1 MKIQFNRKMIGMLL
15 IACSITAIS
24 CNSKTK
30 DTQNSKSDETAE
42 DSTVATTAIQANEVS
57 FKDENGKDITLSSL
71 KGKVVFINFWATWCP
86 PCIHEMPSINTLKQ
100 SFKGNDEIV
109 FLMVDVDGTMEKS
122 KAFMTENK
130 YDLQVYIPN
139 GDIPQDF
146 LRNAI
151 PTTVI
156 INKKGEMVD
165 RMEGGRDYA
174 DPEIAKSLNELIQSN

>member
-1 MKIQFNRKMIGMLL
+1 MFL
-15 IACSITAIS
+15 IAASISAIS
-24 CNSKTK
+24 CNSQTK
-30 DTQNSKSDETAE
+30 DTQNSQSVETTG
-42 DSTVATTAIQANEVS
+42 DSTGTSTASQANDVS

-100 SFKGNDEIV
+100 SFNGNDDIV

-139 GDIPQDF
+139 GEIPQDF
-146 LRNAI
+146 LGNAI

-156 INKKGEMVD
+156 LNKKGEMVD

-174 DPEIAKSLNELIQSN
+174 APEIKKALNDLILNN

>member
-1 MKIQFNRKMIGMLL
+1 MKIHFNKKMIGILL
-15 IACSITAIS
+15 IAASITAVS
-24 CNSKTK
+24 CNSQTK
-30 DTQNSKSDETAE
+30 NTQNSQTTETTG
-42 DSTVATTAIQANEVS
+42 DSAATTAVSHANGIS

-100 SFKGNDEIV
+100 SFKGNDNII

-122 KAFMTENK
+122 KAFMSENK
-130 YDLQVYIPN
+130 YDLQVYVPN
-139 GDIPQDF
+139 GEIPSNF
-146 LRNAI
+146 LGNAI

-156 INKKGEMVD
+156 IDKKGELVN

-174 DPEIAKSLNELIQSN
+174 DPEILKSLNELVQSK